1 LGKLKSNIK
10 RFDHIAT
17 SEKTKGDISN
27 PGAFKAN
34 NTRSRSTLLWFIA
47 DANVLIDYVRTSPD
61 MLALV
66 AKHLG
71 PVCVEAAIVDEVQ
84 QLDRAKCKAIG
95 LSVVQA
101 SLQQLTEASRRGG
114 PLSFEDKLCLVMA
127 RDHGWICLSNDGA
140 LRAECLKQGIT
151 VAWGLEV
158 MLRLIALDHLD
169 INRALEVAESIHVI
183 NPIYITKKIL
193 NQFCS
198 KARAA
203 APLPSASRSN
213 LNR

>member
-1 LGKLKSNIK
+1 M
-10 RFDHIAT
+10 
-17 SEKTKGDISN
+17 
-27 PGAFKAN
+27 
-34 NTRSRSTLLWFIA
+34 LWFIA
-47 DANVLIDYVRTSPD
+47 DANVLIDYVKTSPE

-66 AKHLG
+66 VRHLG
-71 PVCVEAAIVDEVQ
+71 PVCVEATIVDEVQ
-84 QLDRAKCKAIG
+84 QLDHAKCKAIG

-140 LRAECLKQGIT
+140 LRAECLKQGIA
-151 VAWGLEV
+151 VAWGLEI

-169 INRALEVAESIHVI
+169 IKRAVEVAESIHVI
-183 NPIYITKKIL
+183 NPIYITRKI
-193 NQFCS
+193 FSEFRS
-198 KARAA
+198 KARAV
-203 APLPSASRSN
+203 APLPSATRSN